1 MIHIYVFGA
10 GSLLGLLLYRMSAGK
25 KELTKPISYIYPCLG
40 GLMTVATFQ
49 NATPAKLLLHALLY
63 STLFLM
69 AVIDHHHM
77 LIPDYLQVI
86 LLAVAFWDAD
96 ALRSVSGAL
105 LLLAVT
111 FISEKLVKD
120 GIGGGDVKLLI
131 IMGFYLGPTR
141 TSLILMLASSL
152 ALFVLLLNKKNKQD
166 PIPFGPYLIIAFFVV
181 KELFPF

>member
-10 GSLLGLLLYRMSAGK
+10 GSLISSLLYRISAGK
-25 KELTKPISYIYPCLG
+25 KELAQPTSYIYSCLG
-40 GLMTVATFQ
+40 GLMAVATFQ
-49 NATPAKLLLHALLY
+49 NTTLATLLLHTLLY

-69 AVIDHHHM
+69 ATIDHHHM
-77 LIPDYLQVI
+77 LIPDCLQVI
-86 LLAVAFWDAD
+86 LLAVALLDRD
-96 ALRSVSGAL
+96 SLRSVSGAL
-105 LLLAVT
+105 LLLGVT

-131 IMGFYLGPTR
+131 IIGFYLGPTR
-141 TSLILMLASSL
+141 TSLVLMLASSL
-152 ALFVLLLNKKNKQD
+152 ALLVILLNKKNKQD

>member
-1 MIHIYVFGA
+1 MIDSYIFLA
-10 GSLLGLLLYRMSAGK
+10 GSLFGFLLYSVSAGK
-25 KELTKPISYIYPCLG
+25 KENIKRVSFLYPCLG
-40 GLMTVATFQ
+40 GLMAVATFQ
-49 NATPAKLLLHALLY
+49 NNTPCTLLLYMTLY
-63 STLFLM
+63 GTLFLM

-77 LIPDYLQVI
+77 IIPDCLQLI